1 MIKLN
6 SVTLALN
13 DEDTIAGTINC
24 LKPFVD
30 RHLVLI
36 SEKSYYGD
44 VLDNGETEKVCD
56 KLGVE
61 TIKGFWKLDH
71 FQRSLGNQ
79 MVSDCDWVMTLDSD
93 EMIDSDNMK
102 KLIKLMEDA
111 PSDVY
116 AIGVRP
122 EVYFKTTDYV
132 LRPIP
137 DYIPIIATRPFVRF
151 PYIRNIDHPFKL
163 VDDIIMHHVSWA
175 SPKDVYK
182 KVTCYAH
189 ATDFDGKNWYE
200 KHYKDI
206 IPENN
211 KTIELPNSMY
221 VLKYQPLPEELKRCL
236 NTI

>member
-1 MIKLN
+1 MIKIN
-6 SVTLALN
+6 CVTLALN
-13 DEDTIAGTINC
+13 DEHTIAGTINC
-24 LKPFVD
+24 MKPFVD

-36 SEKSYYGD
+36 SEKSYFGN

-56 KLGVE
+56 KLGAE

-79 MVSDCDWVMTLDSD
+79 ILSDCDWIMTLDSD
-93 EMIDSDNMK
+93 EMIDTDEMV
-102 KLIKLMEDA
+102 KLIDIMSKADNTIH
-111 PSDVY
+111 

-137 DYIPIIATRPFVRF
+137 DYIPIIATRPYVRF
-151 PYIRNIDHPFKL
+151 PYIRNIDHPFSL
-163 VDDIIMHHVSWA
+163 QDITMHHVSWA

-189 ATDFDGKNWYE
+189 ATDFDGKKWHESN
-200 KHYKDI
+200 YKDV
-206 IPENN
+206 IPSDGL
-211 KTIELPNSMY
+211 TIELPNSMY
-221 VLKYQPLPEELKRCL
+221 TLKYQPLPEELKRCL